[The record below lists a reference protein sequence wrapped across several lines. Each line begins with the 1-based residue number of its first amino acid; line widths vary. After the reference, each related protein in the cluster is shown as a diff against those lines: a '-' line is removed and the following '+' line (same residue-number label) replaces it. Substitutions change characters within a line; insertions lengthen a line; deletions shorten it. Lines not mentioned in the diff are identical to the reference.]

1 MNKRLHLS
9 KNEFIILEDI
19 VGDEL
24 RMLINGYD
32 DDTGRQ
38 PGKRRESTLPILTD
52 WHKRLTE
59 IQDKAGAVI
68 HVREKKIGVLLTP
81 EKFRACEMDMTDK
94 EIAIIMRLLEKRLK
108 DYQNFLKTYKNEQM
122 SKDYHTACSLL
133 TRLRNT

>member
-24 RMLINGYD
+24 RMLINEYD

-81 EKFRACEMDMTDK
+81 EKFRECEMDMTDK

>member
-9 KNEFIILEDI
+9 KNECIILEDI
-19 VGDEL
+19 VGNEL

-81 EKFRACEMDMTDK
+81 EKFRECEMDMTDK

>member
-9 KNEFIILEDI
+9 INEFIILEDI

-24 RMLINGYD
+24 RMLINEYD

-81 EKFRACEMDMTDK
+81 EKFRECEMDMTDK

>member
-9 KNEFIILEDI
+9 KNECIILEDI
-19 VGDEL
+19 VGNEL

-32 DDTGRQ
+32 DDTGRH
-38 PGKRRESTLPILTD
+38 PGKHREAALPILTD
-52 WHKRLTE
+52 WHKRFTE

-81 EKFRACEMDMTDK
+81 EKFRECEMDMTDK
-94 EIAIIMRLLEKRLK
+94 EIAIIMRLMEKRLK